1 MRGPAKMRIFS
12 MVDLISI
19 AHFKTSP
26 ADKEADEVLLGFIDA
41 CYALFVKCNQR
52 KVFALLLKGL
62 S

>member
-1 MRGPAKMRIFS
+1 MRKGRAMRGPAKMRIFS

-41 CYALFVKCNQR
+41 CYAFICQM
-52 KVFALLLKGL
+52 
-62 S
+62 